1 MIGMLA
7 IKICGGAILLSILG
21 LLLSELG
28 FRGKKAL
35 STLGIIIFLL
45 IFIDL
50 LSDAVSEISSFPIT
64 DEGRGSLALAL
75 KIVGVGHAFNICADV
90 CTELSEGG
98 IASAVSLVG
107 KLEILLM
114 VLPTVVD
121 LIKYSTSTF
130 L

>member
-1 MIGMLA
+1 MLV

-45 IFIDL
+45 VFIDL
-50 LSDAVSEISSFPIT
+50 LADAVWEITSLPIT
-64 DEGRGSLALAL
+64 DEGRDSLALAL

-98 IASAVSLVG
+98 IANAVSLVG

-130 L
+130 S